1 MLTPRR
7 NILPGLV
14 LLVLISL
21 AGSVAWADVKPKTD
35 NPTKT
40 PAHYELRD
48 LRPRDESIFDIT
60 FGSPP
65 PLATER
71 GILIIDAYNDLNNNQ
86 MQDANE
92 LSLVE
97 EISCRLGDIDYRV
110 PAFIPGLAYNDSYSI
125 SCSGQAYQPT
135 QDQPEVLIEKRGQI
149 IRLNLPCRTRQP
161 VPATPTE

>member
-1 MLTPRR
+1 MLTPRPS
-7 NILPGLV
+7 ILLGLS
-14 LLVLISL
+14 LLALVGL
-21 AGSVAWADVKPKTD
+21 AATDTMAEVNPKAGD
-35 NPTKT
+35 PTKA
-40 PAHYELRD
+40 PAYYELRD

-86 MQDANE
+86 LQDDNE
-92 LSLVE
+92 LPLVE
-97 EISCRLGDIDYRV
+97 EISCRLGEIDYRV

-125 SCSGQAYQPT
+125 SCSGHSYQPT

-149 IRLNLPCRTRQP
+149 IRLNIPCRTRLSA
-161 VPATPTE
+161 PATSTE